1 MILPIYVYGQPVLR
15 EIAKPV
21 DLNMEGLDQLIADMY
36 ETMKNADGVGI
47 AAPQV
52 GKSLRIVIVDGTD
65 IADDYPE
72 LKDFKRVM
80 INPEIIDKSEE
91 TADYSEGCL
100 SVPDINCNVTRP
112 KRITVK
118 YFNEKKEEV
127 TESFDGFGCRMVEH
141 ELDHLEGHMFIDRV
155 SQIRRK
161 LIGGK
166 LRKLETRNFRPRYK
180 IK

>member
-21 DLNMEGLDQLIADMY
+21 DLEMEGLDQLIADME

-52 GKSLRIVIVDGTD
+52 GRSLRILIVSG
-65 IADDYPE
+65 ADLSEDYPE
-72 LKDFKRVM
+72 LRNFRRVM
-80 INPEIIDKSEE
+80 INPEVIEKSEE
-91 TADYSEGCL
+91 TAEYSEGCL
-100 SVPDINCNVTRP
+100 SVPDINCNVIRP
-112 KRITVK
+112 KRITVR
-118 YFNEKKEEV
+118 YINQNRETV

-141 ELDHLEGHMFIDRV
+141 ELDHLDGHMFVDRV

-166 LRKLETRNFRPRYK
+166 LRKLETRNFRPRYR